1 MAKYEC
7 YLVPG
12 LLIVEQ
18 VLTRPKRG
26 HFQHSNIPG
35 DQGRADTVPSA
46 WEEEPS
52 ISACRRWDESV
63 HYLTRYRHLDLLHAL
78 LQVSRGY
85 EVGLQ

>member
-1 MAKYEC
+1 MAKYAC

-12 LLIVEQ
+12 SLIVEQ
-18 VLTRPKRG
+18 VLTHPIRD

-35 DQGRADTVPSA
+35 DQARADNVPSV

-63 HYLTRYRHLDLLHAL
+63 HNLM
-78 LQVSRGY
+78 
-85 EVGLQ
+85 